1 MCTHCNRV
9 TCSCNS
15 VYLQNL
21 LYGVGMKST
30 ACVALVLKAA
40 NDIRITS
47 FGVKKINE
55 LLAAN

>member
-1 MCTHCNRV
+1 
-9 TCSCNS
+9 
-15 VYLQNL
+15 
-21 LYGVGMKST
+21 MKST

-40 NDIRITS
+40 DDIRITFLLTS